1 MNKNQKYLVILTG
14 PTAIGKTAVGIELA
28 NYFKTEII
36 SADSRQMY
44 KEMSIGTAV
53 PSVDELKAAK
63 HHLVQTKS
71 VFDYYNASMFEFEV
85 LDILQPLFA
94 KYDIVLMVG
103 GSTLYI
109 DAVCYGI
116 DDLPTVDPN
125 VRNEVIARYQTE
137 GIEYLR
143 RELKLL
149 DPAYYETVDLK
160 NPSRLMK
167 AIEISVMTG
176 KPYSSFLTAQRKER
190 DFSIIKVGLNCD
202 REILYNRINQRVDA
216 MIASGL
222 EQEVRALAYARE
234 TTALKTVGYREIFD
248 YFDGK
253 LTLDEAIAQIKMNT
267 RRYAK
272 RQITWFQRDKEM
284 PWFQPNQ
291 LSDVI
296 EYISSRIVVK
306 S

>member
-1 MNKNQKYLVILTG
+1 MSKNKKHLVIVTG

-28 NYFKTEII
+28 KYFKTEII

-53 PSVDELKAAK
+53 PSVDELKAVK
-63 HHLVQTKS
+63 HHLIQTKS
-71 VFDYYNASMFEFEV
+71 VFDYYNASLFEFEV
-85 LDILQPLFA
+85 LDLLNKLFE
-94 KYDIVLMVG
+94 KNDIVLMVG

-116 DDLPTVDPN
+116 DDLPTVDPH
-125 VRNEVIARYQTE
+125 VRNEIIARYQTE

-149 DPAYYETVDLK
+149 DPDYYETVDLK

-190 DFSIIKVGLNCD
+190 DFNIIKIGLNCD
-202 REILYNRINQRVDA
+202 RELLYNRINQRVDA
-216 MIASGL
+216 MIAAGL
-222 EQEVRALAYARE
+222 EQEVLDLTYARE
-234 TTALKTVGYREIFD
+234 TTALKTVGYREVFD

-253 LTLDEAIAQIKMNT
+253 ITRDEAIAQIKMNT

-284 PWFQPNQ
+284 PWFQLNQ
-291 LSDVI
+291 VSDVI
-296 EYISSRIVVK
+296 EYIVNRMARKI
-306 S
+306 

>member
-1 MNKNQKYLVILTG
+1 
-14 PTAIGKTAVGIELA
+14 
-28 NYFKTEII
+28 
-36 SADSRQMY
+36 MY

-53 PSVDELKAAK
+53 PSADELNAAK
-63 HHLVQTKS
+63 HHLIQTKS

-85 LDILQPLFA
+85 LDILRELFV

-149 DPAYYETVDLK
+149 DTAYYETVDLK

-248 YFDGK
+248 YLDGK
-253 LTLDEAIAQIKMNT
+253 LTLAEAIAQIKMNT

-272 RQITWFQRDKEM
+272 RQITWFQRNKEM

-291 LSDVI
+291 VSDVI
-296 EYISSRIVVK
+296 EYISSRIAE
-306 S
+306 